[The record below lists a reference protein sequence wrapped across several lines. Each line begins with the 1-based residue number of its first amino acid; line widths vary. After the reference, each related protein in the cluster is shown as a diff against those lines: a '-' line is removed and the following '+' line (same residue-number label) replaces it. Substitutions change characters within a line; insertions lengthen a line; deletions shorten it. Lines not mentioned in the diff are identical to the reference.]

1 MVWFLKNYRDYQPAF
16 LKRFTQKSPIGID
29 ISDDSIRIAQLKANG
44 NDIVLLSADTNNQP
58 QDIQTG
64 SAGWQRWAVETI
76 KQSTAN
82 GKFKGK
88 EIIAVIPP
96 RDVFIEYIKLN
107 NKIQED
113 KIQQAITEKIRRN
126 LPLQPEKA
134 MIKHIIAEEDNI
146 IIFAA
151 DKNIISRHLAIY
163 DRDNLSIKSIC
174 VWPLALIN
182 CYIQFFG
189 RRKPDLDTV
198 VMLLEL
204 NPSRTNVVICRH
216 KKLLFARSIQLS
228 DQNLENEEGLKKLIL
243 ELNACKRQFA
253 SMYKKAHIERLIFLS
268 NRKSGSDQF
277 LHIAKQLEMQ
287 AQIGDCL
294 AAVKVAAP
302 HIAGVDRRNPQV
314 NWTRAF
320 GLSLS

>member
-1 MVWFLKNYRDYQPAF
+1 MVWFLKNYKDYQPAF
-16 LKRFTQKSPIGID
+16 WKRFTQKNPIGVD
-29 ISDDSIRIAQLKANG
+29 ISDDSIRIAQLKPNG
-44 NDIVLLSADTNNQP
+44 NAAILLSADARKQP
-58 QDIQTG
+58 TKIQTG
-64 SAGWQRWAVETI
+64 SVTWQRWAIEAI
-76 KQSTAN
+76 QQSTAN

-96 RDVFIEYIKLN
+96 RDVFIEYINLI
-107 NKIQED
+107 NKMQED

-126 LPLQPEKA
+126 LTLQPEQA
-134 MIKHIIAEEDNI
+134 MIKHISTEENNV

-151 DKNIISRHLAIY
+151 DKKIIDRHLAIY
-163 DRDNLSIKSIC
+163 ERGNLSIKSIC

-182 CYIQFFG
+182 CYINFFG
-189 RRKPDLDTV
+189 RRRADLDEV

-204 NPSRTNVVICRH
+204 NPTRTNVVICRH
-216 KKLLFARSIQLS
+216 KQLLFARSIQLNA
-228 DQNLENEEGLKKLIL
+228 QNLDTEEGLKKIIL

-268 NRKSGSDQF
+268 NQNSGSDQF
-277 LHIAKQLEMQ
+277 LSIAKQLEMQ

-294 AAVKVAAP
+294 AAVKVADP
-302 HIAGVDRRNPQV
+302 HSSGVDRRNPQI
-314 NWTRAF
+314 NWTTAF